1 MGSIIRSHQPRHLPS
16 QSTPQ
21 AYRMRR
27 DSGHRAGQDP
37 VVGNTMGWF
46 SGRVYAP
53 CRTLQ
58 LELGFNLKKG
68 KPGRCVSPVFHF

>member
-1 MGSIIRSHQPRHLPS
+1 
-16 QSTPQ
+16 
-21 AYRMRR
+21 MRR